1 MACGGCGR
9 RATKVLKK
17 LGYKEQG
24 DKLVS
29 PKGKVIPNREVQE
42 HHARVTAQA
51 LLELLK
57 RK

>member
-1 MACGGCGR
+1 MACGGCGK
-9 RATKVLKK
+9 RATKVLKAM
-17 LGYKEQG
+17 GYKEQG
-24 DKLVS
+24 DNLVS
-29 PKGKVIPNREVQE
+29 PRGKVVPNQEVRD

>member
-1 MACGGCGR
+1 MACGGCAK
-9 RATKVLKK
+9 RAAKVLKAV
-17 LGYKEQG
+17 GYKEQG
-24 DKLVS
+24 NAMVS
-29 PKGKVIPNREVQE
+29 PKGNVVSRQDIQN

>member
-1 MACGGCGR
+1 MACGGCGK
-9 RATKVLKK
+9 RAEKVLKAV
-17 LGYKEQG
+17 GYKKQG
-24 DKLVS
+24 DNLVS
-29 PKGKVIPNREVQE
+29 PKGKVVSNQEVQE